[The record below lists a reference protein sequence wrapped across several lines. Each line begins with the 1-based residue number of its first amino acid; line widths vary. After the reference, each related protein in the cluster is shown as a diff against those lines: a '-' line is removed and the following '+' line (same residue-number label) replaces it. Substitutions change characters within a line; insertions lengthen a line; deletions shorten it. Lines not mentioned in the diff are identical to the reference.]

1 MPPRPIKGPAALERA
16 RKRAAT
22 SVKALK
28 EARERRQC
36 ALDRSL
42 TTVCDNVVQPSKT
55 KQVLVKAT
63 SPSPSVL
70 QGDVRSYQ
78 SRIPTLTAAK
88 ASQTSYAETQPPN
101 LKLRPI
107 VKSSSPITSRF
118 QRLRE
123 RTTRQINS
131 TFTQVRSRWQ
141 GYHGYATIFE
151 LRDLLGLPGSTR
163 AGQGPAPNSVLIAI
177 DTEFERLGLV
187 NHVVEIGITVLRLKD
202 LVGVEPGTNARAWL
216 AKSEHR
222 HMVIDVT
229 QQPKTRMSTSLFG
242 KSHFI
247 EPAGARRMVRA
258 ILQAC
263 ADGKPLP
270 ETYDLIDIEP
280 IGRRDPSIVQPA
292 PQADLWLV
300 GQSIRGDLGALAGP
314 PVALD
319 ITKPAALGGV
329 AVGSV
334 IDLLHFGQHAV
345 SLGAPLR
352 SLKLG
357 RVVRSLGADAVYH
370 DPKKRTIVGW
380 HNASNDAAYSMMA
393 LLLYAVRWDK
403 IIASARPAA
412 RMEPARME
420 PARMGPARM
429 GPARKGP
436 TGWFGAVQSDS
447 ARGVAREGVP
457 RKDRGRH
464 YVVWRRAAVLLA
476 AGGGIAGIS
485 VVGYESFSGN

>member
-55 KQVLVKAT
+55 KQILVKAT

-101 LKLRPI
+101 LKLRPV

-118 QRLRE
+118 QRVRE

-141 GYHGYATIFE
+141 GYHGHTTIFR

-177 DTEFERLGLV
+177 DTESERLGLV
-187 NHVVEIGITVLRLKD
+187 NHVVEVGITVLRLKD
-202 LVGVEPGTNARAWL
+202 LVGVEPGTHARAWL

-229 QQPKTRMSTSLFG
+229 QQPRTRMRSSLFG
-242 KSHFI
+242 NSHFV
-247 EPAGARRMVRA
+247 EPARARIMVRA

-263 ADGKPLP
+263 ADGRSLP
-270 ETYDLIDIEP
+270 EISDMIEIEP
-280 IGRRDPSIVQPA
+280 TGGLDDPIIRPG
-292 PQADLWLV
+292 PQADIWLV
-300 GQSIRGDLGALAGP
+300 GQSIRGDLGALAGR

-319 ITKPAALGGV
+319 ISKPAALGGV
-329 AVGSV
+329 AIGSV
-334 IDLLHFGQHAV
+334 VDLLHFGQHAV

-357 RVVRSLGADAVYH
+357 RVVRSLGADAAYH
-370 DPKKRTIVGW
+370 DPKKHTIIGW

-403 IIASARPAA
+403 IVASAPPA
-412 RMEPARME
+412 
-420 PARMGPARM
+420 ARM

-436 TGWFGAVQSDS
+436 TRWFGSVQSD
-447 ARGVAREGVP
+447 AVRGAAREGVP
-457 RKDRGRH
+457 RTDRGRG

-476 AGGGIAGIS
+476 AVGGIAGIL
-485 VVGYESFSGN
+485 VVGYESSSGN